1 MNRIHNPHRLVGYE
15 SRKAYA
21 ARCASGFW
29 DRYLDGPLV
38 LDIGYRGGTFNAV
51 PIIDYAVGIDL
62 DSPGYDGFHLPFGDG
77 EVDAVHASH
86 VLEHVQSPDDGGWGS
101 GARNHIREWFR
112 VLRVG
117 GHLVLMVPH
126 ACLYERRLTVPPSRW
141 SPEHLRA
148 YSPATLLAEIEGA
161 LEPNTYRVRHLA
173 DNDTGYDY
181 GLPPEQHPTGCL
193 EIECC
198 IQKITPPKRS
208 VEP

>member
-1 MNRIHNPHRLVGYE
+1 MSRIHNPHRLVGYE

-86 VLEHVQSPDDGGWGS
+86 VLEHVAPPE
-101 GARNHIREWFR
+101 NYLREWFR

-117 GHLVLMVPH
+117 GHLVLMVPSLM
-126 ACLYERRLTVPPSRW
+126 LYERRLTVPPSRW

-198 IQKITPPKRS
+198 IQKIAPPKWS

>member
-29 DRYLDGPLV
+29 DRWLDGPLV
-38 LDIGYRGGTFNAV
+38 LDIGYRGATFNAA
-51 PIIDYAVGIDL
+51 PIVDCAVGIEL
-62 DSPGYDGFHLPFGDG
+62 DFPGYDGFHLPFGDG

-86 VLEHVQSPDDGGWGS
+86 VLEHVTPPE
-101 GARNHIREWFR
+101 AYLHEWFR

-117 GHLVLMVPH
+117 GHLVLFVPH
-126 ACLYERRLTVPPSRW
+126 AFLYERRLTVPPSRW
-141 SPEHLRA
+141 SPEHKFALT
-148 YSPATLLAEIEGA
+148 PASLLQLVEGA

-173 DNDTGYDY
+173 DNDAGYDY
-181 GLPPEQHPTGCL
+181 GIPATVHPVGGL
-193 EIECC
+193 EIECVL
-198 IQKITPPKRS
+198 QKITPPEWK